1 MSVGKLLPSST
12 SSKKISSK
20 SCSQISGAETVLSVL
35 VLILI
40 LQ

>member
-1 MSVGKLLPSST
+1 MSVGKLLP